1 MKLRYSEAFYSVQG
15 EGKFVGVPSV
25 FLRTF
30 GCNFRCMNF
39 GVDKS
44 VGDRWDQHA
53 RGERYN
59 AEVKALID
67 AGVHE
72 TTEKFEDLPIVH
84 TGCDTYASIYPEFK
98 DFNKLAT
105 IDEVVDHLLSLLPE
119 GKWTMDNG
127 QDVHLILTG
136 GEPLLAWQRL
146 YVELFE
152 HPKMKDL
159 KNVTIET
166 NTTQTLHSDF
176 AEYLSTQGR
185 FTVTLNTSALK
196 DASQLHFHAVQ
207 SSPLVE
213 NLGKMLLSLKL
224 LANTLM
230 YLIVTFILS
239 LWLPIKT
246 MLTKLLELFSYTG
259 IPGWNV
265 QYILCR
271 WADAVKNIPS
281 MFKKS
286 RTSVCDED
294 GDSAPDSTYRY
305 SGMPGGLSKE
315 DYELLQ
321 GKKITEEQYDKIR
334 KQL

>member
-44 VGDRWDQHA
+44 VGDRWEQHA

-59 AEVKALID
+59 AEVKALLD

-72 TTEKFEDLPIVH
+72 TTEKFEDLPIIH

-105 IDEVVDHLLSLLPE
+105 IDEVVEHLLSLLPE

-152 HPKMKDL
+152 HPGMKDL

-166 NTTQTLHSDF
+166 NTTQSLHDEFYNYLNNNDRIQVTFSCSPKLSVSGESWDDAIKPDVAREYSLVDGSDIYF
-176 AEYLSTQGR
+176 KFVVADRSDVDEVTRAVQQYRDSGVECPVYLMPMGGRSEEYSLNVKEVAELCMERGWR
-185 FTVTLNTSALK
+185 FTPR
-196 DASQLHFHAVQ
+196 LHI
-207 SSPLVE
+207 
-213 NLGKMLLSLKL
+213 SLFGN
-224 LANTLM
+224 AWGT
-230 YLIVTFILS
+230 
-239 LWLPIKT
+239 
-246 MLTKLLELFSYTG
+246 
-259 IPGWNV
+259 
-265 QYILCR
+265 
-271 WADAVKNIPS
+271 
-281 MFKKS
+281 
-286 RTSVCDED
+286 
-294 GDSAPDSTYRY
+294 
-305 SGMPGGLSKE
+305 
-315 DYELLQ
+315 
-321 GKKITEEQYDKIR
+321 
-334 KQL
+334 

>member
-44 VGDRWDQHA
+44 VGSRWEQHEK
-53 RGERYN
+53 GQRYN
-59 AEVKALID
+59 AEVADLIAKD
-67 AGVHE
+67 VHK
-72 TTEKFEDLPIVH
+72 TTEKFEDLPIIH

-98 DFNKLAT
+98 HFNKLAEV
-105 IDEVVDHLLSLLPE
+105 DEVVDHLLSLLPE

-185 FTVTLNTSALK
+185 FTVTFSCSPKLSVSGESWE
-196 DASQLHFHAVQ
+196 DAIKPEVARQYADVRGSDIYFKFVVADQDDVDEVTRAVQ
-207 SSPLVE
+207 LYRDAGVECTVYLMPLGGRSE
-213 NLGKMLLSLKL
+213 EY
-224 LANTLM
+224 TL
-230 YLIVTFILS
+230 
-239 LWLPIKT
+239 
-246 MLTKLLELFSYTG
+246 
-259 IPGWNV
+259 NV
-265 QYILCR
+265 QEVADLCMER
-271 WADAVKNIPS
+271 GWRFSPRLHISLFGNAWG
-281 MFKKS
+281 
-286 RTSVCDED
+286 T
-294 GDSAPDSTYRY
+294 
-305 SGMPGGLSKE
+305 
-315 DYELLQ
+315 
-321 GKKITEEQYDKIR
+321 
-334 KQL
+334 